1 MWKKISLVMALGLAC
16 CPEAAMAESLFD
28 PFAGIVQGI
37 AQNLVVSGDKLAVES
52 SYDEGGVTG
61 GNVVIGS
68 TSSISSND
76 EVLQIASTD
85 NGIDLAMNVS
95 TGASQGVNVLK
106 GGEVAVLAMQGAA
119 ISGTANITSNT
130 SVNSVQ
136 GINLVT
142 SCGSSGCE

>member
-1 MWKKISLVMALGLAC
+1 MWKKISFAMALGLAC
-16 CPEAAMAESLFD
+16 CPAAAMAESLFD

-37 AQNLVVSGDKLAVES
+37 AQNLAVSGDKLAVES
-52 SYDEGGVTG
+52 SYDNGGVTG

-68 TSSISSND
+68 ASSTSSD
-76 EVLQIASTD
+76 EVRQNVSAD
-85 NGIDLAMNVS
+85 NGVDLVMNVS
-95 TGASQGVNVLK
+95 TGARQGVNVLK
-106 GGEVAVLAMQGAA
+106 GEVAVLAMQGAA
-119 ISGTANITSNT
+119 INGATSITSNT